1 MTAQNTKTIQYRLRN
16 GQSVEVTINNDGVP
30 GGKVSISDLA
40 IEKTIMCHLGFT
52 EEVSK
57 KHGVAI
63 WRTMDTDMRKFITA
77 RTPGMTMMD
86 LMQIAPLF
94 ECEPLDVFSNPVIC
108 QQLYGEMK
116 LAVRYATAPA
126 VTATKISVTNPNK
139 LPDWRPS
146 RTSIRNVP
154 IPPITE
160 SRSAIATG
168 ANSCV
173 SSTSSL
179 LRCQEVMVC
188 KVTSQPVICCLRGIA
203 TEVRIDNPL

>member
-1 MTAQNTKTIQYRLRN
+1 MLAI
-16 GQSVEVTINNDGVP
+16 VTI
-30 GGKVSISDLA
+30 KY
-40 IEKTIMCHLGFT
+40 
-52 EEVSK
+52 
-57 KHGVAI
+57 
-63 WRTMDTDMRKFITA
+63 
-77 RTPGMTMMD
+77 
-86 LMQIAPLF
+86 
-94 ECEPLDVFSNPVIC
+94 VIDNSQPSC
-108 QQLYGEMK
+108 CPN
-116 LAVRYATAPA
+116 RYATAPA

-188 KVTSQPVICCLRGIA
+188 KVTSQPVMQRQQAEKEKQSLLQLVRDKTQLWDSQLRLGIISVQGKQKL
-203 TEVRIDNPL
+203 TEWILYAQKVEST